1 MPTTPSARS
10 EALFVVVHRRIKAGH
25 ADERGTADLNMDL
38 SDQRLKAVWRFLR
51 GAGYA
56 GRVSFYRKESR
67 EFVAGV
73 DRSKFPAEVLWQL
86 DRRVELIARAN

>member
-1 MPTTPSARS
+1 MATEDAIPAPRLTHCNLIT
-10 EALFVVVHRRIKAGH
+10 LTGH

-51 GAGYA
+51 RAGYA
-56 GRVSFYRKESR
+56 GRVQLLPKGKSEPF
-67 EFVAGV
+67 AGV
-73 DRSKFPAEVLWQL
+73 DRSKFTAEALWQL